1 MMLDSPGRGPSKL
14 VKNGKYLSYHKKVTQ
29 LGNTLSKNRD
39 NMTKRQ
45 ANSAN
50 KNNSIMSF
58 SKLLNANQNTTIA
71 NQNTTIADQN
81 LDFSEPIQLDLQMKE
96 KEIDQNLKNS
106 EKLTT
111 KDVVLDM

>member
-29 LGNTLSKNRD
+29 LGNTLSKNRE

-58 SKLLNANQNTTIA
+58 SKLLNANQNTTI
-71 NQNTTIADQN
+71 TDQN

>member
-1 MMLDSPGRGPSKL
+1 MMLDSPGRVPSKL

-29 LGNTLSKNRD
+29 LGNTLSKNRE

-50 KNNSIMSF
+50 KNNSIISF
-58 SKLLNANQNTTIA
+58 SKLLNANQNTTI
-71 NQNTTIADQN
+71 TDQN
-81 LDFSEPIQLDLQMKE
+81 LDFSEPIQLDLQIKE